1 MGHRERLLCAL
12 SHEQPDKVPMDLG
25 GTVNSSI
32 VVEGYE
38 KLKKHFG
45 VETETKLGHRMMRT
59 AIVDERILGA
69 LDIDTRGVYLGAP
82 IEGGDQTTVLDKYVD
97 RWGVERV
104 KPEHSYYYDQRT
116 FPLAGDI
123 TLSDISKY
131 PWPDPNDPS
140 IVSGLKERVSWIREK
155 TDCAIILGLPSPF
168 VHASQYLRGFEDWYC
183 DIALNSRILEAL
195 FDALLEITIP
205 MAKNVLNEVGQA
217 VDVVTCGDDVGAQHG
232 LQISHDH
239 YLKYVKPRHE
249 KYFRQVHDLTMAKLL
264 YHTCGSV
271 VSIIDDLIEIGVDAL
286 NPVQVSAAGM
296 DPAELKRK
304 YRRRMAFW
312 GAMDTHHVLPKGS
325 VNDVKKMVEARVEQ
339 MGEGGGYVLSAVHNI
354 QPDVPLDNILAMF
367 EHAREYVP
375 SFVKG

>member
-1 MGHRERLLCAL
+1 MTKDLDQILISYKQPDFVERLTSVRAAVVRGTHLVGEK
-12 SHEQPDKVPMDLG
+12 EQQ
-25 GTVNSSI
+25 
-32 VVEGYE
+32 
-38 KLKKHFG
+38 
-45 VETETKLGHRMMRT
+45 
-59 AIVDERILGA
+59 
-69 LDIDTRGVYLGAP
+69 LDA
-82 IEGGDQTTVLDKYVD
+82 
-97 RWGVERV
+97 
-104 KPEHSYYYDQRT
+104 
-116 FPLAGDI
+116 
-123 TLSDISKY
+123 
-131 PWPDPNDPS
+131 
-140 IVSGLKERVSWIREK
+140 
-155 TDCAIILGLPSPF
+155 
-168 VHASQYLRGFEDWYC
+168 
-183 DIALNSRILEAL
+183 
-195 FDALLEITIP
+195 
-205 MAKNVLNEVGQA
+205 VLNEVGQA

-325 VNDVKKMVEARVEQ
+325 VNDVKKMVEARIEQ